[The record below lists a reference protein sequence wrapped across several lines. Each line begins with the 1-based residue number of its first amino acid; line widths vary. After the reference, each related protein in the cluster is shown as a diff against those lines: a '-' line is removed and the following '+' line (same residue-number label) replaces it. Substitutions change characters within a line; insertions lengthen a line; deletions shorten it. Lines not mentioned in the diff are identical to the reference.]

1 LTRSLQL
8 ANTIRNR
15 NKLFTFLNANLP
27 ELLAPSSD
35 PLLQHV
41 KTRDDFIQNAIGGLK
56 VAPMAI
62 RLTPHVLSVIDW
74 TSPLDDPV
82 RRQFLPLSSSSV
94 ADHPSLTLDSLH
106 EEADSRRYFSTAS
119 YILF

>member
-1 LTRSLQL
+1 
-8 ANTIRNR
+8 
-15 NKLFTFLNANLP
+15 LP
-27 ELLAPSSD
+27 EFLAPSTD
-35 PLLQHV
+35 PLLQHI

-56 VAPMAI
+56 MAPMAI

-82 RRQFLPLSSSSV
+82 RRQFLPLSSAFV

-106 EEADSRRYFSTAS
+106 EEADSRRFLSTTS
-119 YILF
+119 HEIY